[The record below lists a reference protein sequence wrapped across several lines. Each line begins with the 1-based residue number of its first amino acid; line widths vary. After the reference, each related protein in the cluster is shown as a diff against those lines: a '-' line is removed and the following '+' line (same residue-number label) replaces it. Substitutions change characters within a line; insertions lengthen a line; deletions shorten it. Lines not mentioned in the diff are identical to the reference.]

1 MPLEI
6 RPAEPAELPDVADL
20 CVAAYAPFL
29 AGEGHYVAEL
39 RDVARRA
46 SEAELLVAVEP
57 DRGEVLGTV
66 TFVPDGGALGEI
78 AGPREAEFRMLAV
91 GPAAQG
97 RGVGTALLRRV
108 LDDSRRGGKERVVC
122 SSLPV
127 MRAAHRIYAHLG
139 FERVPARD
147 WSPVPG
153 VELLA
158 FAISFNRSTRSEHT
172 CTSLAQAPAHR
183 DAVRRGGDAAA
194 GQSARQERERHH
206 TLTSSKAQAAAV
218 ASAPPV

>member
-1 MPLEI
+1 MSLEI
-6 RPAEPAELPDVADL
+6 RPAAPAELPDVADL

-29 AGEGHYVAEL
+29 AGDGAYVAVL

-46 SEAELLVAVEP
+46 AEAELLVAVAP
-57 DRGEVLGTV
+57 GGGGVLGTV

-78 AGPREAEFRMLAV
+78 AAPDEAEFRMLAV

-108 LDDSRRGGKERVVC
+108 LDDSRRAGKHGVVC

-127 MRAAHRIYAHLG
+127 MRAAHRIYERVG
-139 FERVPARD
+139 FERAPERD

-158 FAISFNRSTRSEHT
+158 FAIPFDS
-172 CTSLAQAPAHR
+172 P
-183 DAVRRGGDAAA
+183 
-194 GQSARQERERHH
+194 
-206 TLTSSKAQAAAV
+206 
-218 ASAPPV
+218 

>member
-1 MPLEI
+1 MPFEI
-6 RPAEPAELPDVADL
+6 RPAEPAELPDVGEL

-29 AGEGHYVAEL
+29 DGDGDYVAVL

-46 SEAELLVAVEP
+46 AEAELLVAVAP
-57 DRGEVLGTV
+57 GEGGVLGTV

-108 LDDSRRGGKERVVC
+108 LDDSRRGGKEGVVC
-122 SSLPV
+122 SSLPA
-127 MRAAHRIYAHLG
+127 MRAAHRIYEHVG
-139 FERVPARD
+139 FERVPERD

-153 VELLA
+153 VDLLA
-158 FAISFNRSTRSEHT
+158 FAISLGR
-172 CTSLAQAPAHR
+172 
-183 DAVRRGGDAAA
+183 
-194 GQSARQERERHH
+194 
-206 TLTSSKAQAAAV
+206 
-218 ASAPPV
+218 

>member
-1 MPLEI
+1 VRRFPVPLEI
-6 RPAEPAELPDVADL
+6 RPAEPAEFPEVADL

-29 AGEGHYVAEL
+29 VGDGHYAAVL

-46 SEAELLVAVEP
+46 AEADLLVAVEST
-57 DRGEVLGTV
+57 DGEVLGTV

-78 AGPREAEFRMLAV
+78 ARPGEAEFRMLAV

-108 LDDSRRGGKERVVC
+108 LEESRHDGKVGVVC

-127 MRAAHRIYAHLG
+127 MRAAHRIYERVG
-139 FERVPARD
+139 FERVHKRD
-147 WSPVPG
+147 WSPEPG

-158 FAISFNRSTRSEHT
+158 FAISFE
-172 CTSLAQAPAHR
+172 
-183 DAVRRGGDAAA
+183 
-194 GQSARQERERHH
+194 
-206 TLTSSKAQAAAV
+206 
-218 ASAPPV
+218 

>member
-6 RPAEPAELPDVADL
+6 RLAEPGDFPQVADL
-20 CVAAYAPFL
+20 CVAAYAPL
-29 AGEGHYVAEL
+29 MPGDDHYVATL

-46 SEAELLVAVEP
+46 AEAVLLVAV
-57 DRGEVLGTV
+57 DGGEVLGTV

-78 AGPREAEFRMLAV
+78 AGPGESEFRMLAV

-108 LDDSRRGGKERVVC
+108 LDDSLRGGKEGVVC
-122 SSLPV
+122 SSRPD
-127 MRAAHRIYAHLG
+127 MRAAHHIYERVG
-139 FERVPARD
+139 FERAPERD

-158 FAISFNRSTRSEHT
+158 FAISFGSGPGR
-172 CTSLAQAPAHR
+172 APR
-183 DAVRRGGDAAA
+183 PG
-194 GQSARQERERHH
+194 
-206 TLTSSKAQAAAV
+206 
-218 ASAPPV
+218 